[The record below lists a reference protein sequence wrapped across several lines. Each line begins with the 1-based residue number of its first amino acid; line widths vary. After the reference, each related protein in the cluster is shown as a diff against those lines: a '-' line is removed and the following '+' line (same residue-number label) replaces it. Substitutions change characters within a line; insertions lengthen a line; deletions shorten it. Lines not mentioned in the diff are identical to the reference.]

1 MENRLRAA
9 LAGPCSH
16 PPLAPSQPQHA
27 AVCCCCS
34 CLATTPPAPPPQ
46 NWDPQPCCGAGV
58 AARSRWL
65 AGAALPSLFKVCER
79 CNIYHPRA
87 SGGERV
93 FPSRKGK
100 GCSGKREPGEEE
112 PSPTV
117 AGVRRC
123 LFGVARP
130 APTPS
135 AQVLAGN
142 LSGPQSPSNPG
153 SVCLGN
159 FRGKAMVRNRCRA
172 LQGGE
177 ETHTHAGVTAQ
188 AHSLFLECKGSP

>member
-58 AARSRWL
+58 AARSHWL

-100 GCSGKREPGEEE
+100 GCSGKRAPGEEE
-112 PSPTV
+112 PSPMV

-123 LFGVARP
+123 LFGGSTSRSHP
-130 APTPS
+130 KRSGTGWKSEWTPKPFKS
-135 AQVLAGN
+135 RLCVL
-142 LSGPQSPSNPG
+142 
-153 SVCLGN
+153 
-159 FRGKAMVRNRCRA
+159 
-172 LQGGE
+172 GE
-177 ETHTHAGVTAQ
+177 
-188 AHSLFLECKGSP
+188 F